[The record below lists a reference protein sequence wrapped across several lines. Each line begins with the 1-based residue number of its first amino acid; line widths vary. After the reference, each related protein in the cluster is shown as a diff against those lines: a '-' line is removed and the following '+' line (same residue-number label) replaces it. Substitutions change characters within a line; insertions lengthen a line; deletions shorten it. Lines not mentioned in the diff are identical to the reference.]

1 MIPWAI
7 SGKLLTVGP
16 EYDITTYFMASR
28 ATARNPISAARP
40 AAGRTRNHTIK
51 GAPARNLGWWF
62 SSRLCNPI
70 AHFDVLPLTL
80 GGFVSRDRSRV
91 LGGPFANAQHVL
103 LALVVDTRR
112 I

>member
-1 MIPWAI
+1 
-7 SGKLLTVGP
+7 
-16 EYDITTYFMASR
+16 MA
-28 ATARNPISAARP
+28 
-40 AAGRTRNHTIK
+40 
-51 GAPARNLGWWF
+51 
-62 SSRLCNPI
+62 
-70 AHFDVLPLTL
+70 L